1 MLEIKDYIR
10 DRVDDRRCQLVF
22 FYLTQNHLL
31 LTGTYYSISN
41 AFKQNAFID
50 RITFFCYHEDKKRI
64 IAFGRAVSPD

>member
-1 MLEIKDYIR
+1 
-10 DRVDDRRCQLVF
+10 LVF